1 MRWLLDSNVWIEA
14 AAGLPCAS
22 RILAQAATIDW
33 CGFSSISRLEVLG
46 FPNMTV
52 TEESALLAI
61 LAQFNEIPVSSHVI
75 DRAIQLRRQ
84 VKLKVP
90 DAIIAATALV
100 QNAALITRNTADF
113 KHVSVLTVLD
123 PASF

>member
-1 MRWLLDSNVWIEA
+1 
-14 AAGLPCAS
+14 
-22 RILAQAATIDW
+22 
-33 CGFSSISRLEVLG
+33 
-46 FPNMTV
+46 MTV